1 MANNNTFFNG
11 PVLAYSASSDKFR
24 QGINLVNIGDFSN
37 NNSLKIRND
46 GGFIRTLNGVVQRQN
61 YFNEDFAAEHF
72 GNISGSLAT
81 MDTQGQLGEV
91 VDHVIERRD
100 LGQTQVR
107 DYGSSPF
114 TDPDQLYDNPQV
126 VLQKYTFNEL
136 TQDVLDVGPDLQR
149 TRLQNSYYD
158 LNENFADSSG
168 NRYEAA
174 ANLRFWGRMYPE
186 GAPADLSRRGLSP
199 IYVGNPQFL
208 QSSFGSK
215 IYPALSCSF
224 SENHSAE
231 VTDTS
236 GGLDFSTAPDGG
248 PPTAGSDLPF
258 SVSFWVKRT
267 NTTNIN
273 TYISKQSSTL
283 NVTSFHVFSRASGGA
298 FDDEI
303 LFSLRDSNASTAS
316 VIRTT
321 GEPLPPNEYHHVTVT
336 YNGIVTG
343 GTPVA
348 GQKIYVDGSIATTVI
363 DTSTATYVG
372 MVPEYDQ
379 PFNIGDFYTNN
390 FDLDGEIAEVAVW
403 QKELSAEEVL
413 AVYNATRDGFVRTK
427 TLTSFA
433 HDGIIE
439 PLEIRRVLDRTLP
452 GYPTVAH
459 SVKSSVSIS
468 DEERREST
476 LKTDFVDLRDSATRP
491 FLDQQGQIGDVDIP
505 AQLSDADSNLAP
517 FKETTDRETFYAI
530 TVLDTEIRNTL
541 INGFVSGSVT
551 YRASR
556 PESIR
561 CTEVYARHGTVFSQ
575 NDNYGYDSIAYGGL
589 IKRPYT
595 YECQRLR
602 SELIFERFL
611 GDGEGFDAEVGP

>member
-1 MANNNTFFNG
+1 
-11 PVLAYSASSDKFR
+11 
-24 QGINLVNIGDFSN
+24 
-37 NNSLKIRND
+37 
-46 GGFIRTLNGVVQRQN
+46 
-61 YFNEDFAAEHF
+61 
-72 GNISGSLAT
+72 
-81 MDTQGQLGEV
+81 

-149 TRLQNSYYD
+149 ARLRSSYYN

-168 NRYEAA
+168 NRYGYEAA
-174 ANLRFWGRMYPE
+174 ANLRFWGRMHPE

-224 SENHSAE
+224 TEDHSAE

-236 GGLDFSTAPDGG
+236 GGLDFNSSGDGN
-248 PPTAGSDLPF
+248 PPTAGSDRPF
-258 SVSFWVKRT
+258 SFSFWVKRQ
-267 NTTNIN
+267 NTGN
-273 TYISKQSSTL
+273 THVFIAKQSTGS
-283 NVTSFHVFSRASGGA
+283 ASYYCFAAAG
-298 FDDEI
+298 DNEI
-303 LFSLRDSNASTAS
+303 RFALRDASNSFTSSIIVTTDTALS
-316 VIRTT
+316 FNQWT
-321 GEPLPPNEYHHVTVT
+321 HVVCT
-336 YNGIVTG
+336 YNGEVVSN
-343 GTPVA
+343 TPVA
-348 GQKIYVDGSIATTVI
+348 GQKIYANGALRSTSIAQA
-363 DTSTATYVG
+363 TATYEG
-372 MVPEYDQ
+372 MQ
-379 PFNIGDFYTNN
+379 PDFSAPLNIGDFGGDS
-390 FDLDGEIAEVAVW
+390 FELDGEIAEVAVW

-413 AVYNATRDGFVRTK
+413 AVYNATRDGRVRTK
-427 TLTSFA
+427 ALTSFA

-517 FKETTDRETFYAI
+517 YTDTDQLELFYPAD
-530 TVLDTEIRNTL
+530 VLDAEMRSTL
-541 INGFVSGSVT
+541 IDGFVSGSVT
-551 YRASR
+551 YTAARTNSLD
-556 PESIR
+556 PNF
-561 CTEVYARHGTVFSQ
+561 VVARHGFVFSQ
-575 NDNYGYDSIAYGGL
+575 NDNFGYDSIAFGGL
-589 IKRPYT
+589 KK
-595 YECQRLR
+595 
-602 SELIFERFL
+602 
-611 GDGEGFDAEVGP
+611 